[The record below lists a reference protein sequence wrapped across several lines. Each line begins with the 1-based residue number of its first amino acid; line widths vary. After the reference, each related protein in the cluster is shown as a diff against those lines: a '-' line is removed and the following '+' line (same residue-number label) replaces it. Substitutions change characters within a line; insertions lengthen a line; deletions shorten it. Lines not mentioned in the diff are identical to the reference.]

1 MAEYRR
7 LTHLILQRKIEIKQK
22 IERME
27 QKLSEVVDEADFC
40 GFENY
45 IQNRVT
51 GKPNFMDDDSIAEA
65 ARIFE
70 ETRARKLK
78 EKNDKL
84 NNVNLN
90 DLGDGGKLKPILT
103 ITKGKLGTKTR
114 KRDPEEE
121 ARLAALANKGQSR
134 DIKGMEEIHWK
145 IIQTKRTI
153 DDLKASL
160 ESQNIF
166 EMLYEPYDLYRD
178 KRKRCQIEFLKE
190 VVFELKRD
198 FNKEFTNLEQ

>member
-1 MAEYRR
+1 M
-7 LTHLILQRKIEIKQK
+7 
-22 IERME
+22 
-27 QKLSEVVDEADFC
+27 
-40 GFENY
+40 
-45 IQNRVT
+45 
-51 GKPNFMDDDSIAEA
+51 
-65 ARIFE
+65 
-70 ETRARKLK
+70 
-78 EKNDKL
+78 
-84 NNVNLN
+84 N
-90 DLGDGGKLKPILT
+90 DLADGGKLKPILT

-114 KRDPEEE
+114 KRDPDEE

-160 ESQNIF
+160 DSNNIF

-178 KRKRCQIEFLKE
+178 KRKRCQIEFIKE

-198 FNKEFTNLEQ
+198 FNVEFKQLEGDKAAHLFGISEK

>member
-1 MAEYRR
+1 
-7 LTHLILQRKIEIKQK
+7 
-22 IERME
+22 ME
-27 QKLSEVVDEADFC
+27 QKLLEVVDEAEFC

-45 IQNRVT
+45 IQNRVS
-51 GKPNFMDDDSIAEA
+51 GKPKFMTDDSIAEA

-114 KRDPEEE
+114 KRDPDEE
-121 ARLAALANKGQSR
+121 ARLAAMANKG
-134 DIKGMEEIHWK
+134 
-145 IIQTKRTI
+145 
-153 DDLKASL
+153 
-160 ESQNIF
+160 
-166 EMLYEPYDLYRD
+166 
-178 KRKRCQIEFLKE
+178 
-190 VVFELKRD
+190 
-198 FNKEFTNLEQ
+198 